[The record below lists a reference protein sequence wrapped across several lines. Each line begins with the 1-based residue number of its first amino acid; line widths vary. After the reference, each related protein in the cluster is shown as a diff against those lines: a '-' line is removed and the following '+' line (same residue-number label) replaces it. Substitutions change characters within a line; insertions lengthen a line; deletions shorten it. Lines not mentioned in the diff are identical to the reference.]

1 MESKDKIAISD
12 IVRDLELNVVYQPEG
27 KEFFVKSQDVNR
39 TGLALAGYFEYF
51 AFDRIQIIGKGEYTY
66 FKNIDKERRRQI
78 LDKLF
83 SYDIPALIVT
93 RGLKIDDDILDAAKR
108 HGRVLISSERNT
120 TRFINKISNYLDNR
134 LAPHITIHGVL
145 VDVYL

>member
-51 AFDRIQIIGKGEYTY
+51 AFKIYISLLRLDTLLHGIICLKTY
-66 FKNIDKERRRQI
+66 
-78 LDKLF
+78 L
-83 SYDIPALIVT
+83 
-93 RGLKIDDDILDAAKR
+93 
-108 HGRVLISSERNT
+108 
-120 TRFINKISNYLDNR
+120 
-134 LAPHITIHGVL
+134 L
-145 VDVYL
+145 V

>member
-51 AFDRIQIIGKGEYTY
+51 AFDRIQIITIIIIY
-66 FKNIDKERRRQI
+66 FKKEIRW
-78 LDKLF
+78 KL
-83 SYDIPALIVT
+83 
-93 RGLKIDDDILDAAKR
+93 
-108 HGRVLISSERNT
+108 
-120 TRFINKISNYLDNR
+120 
-134 LAPHITIHGVL
+134 
-145 VDVYL
+145 